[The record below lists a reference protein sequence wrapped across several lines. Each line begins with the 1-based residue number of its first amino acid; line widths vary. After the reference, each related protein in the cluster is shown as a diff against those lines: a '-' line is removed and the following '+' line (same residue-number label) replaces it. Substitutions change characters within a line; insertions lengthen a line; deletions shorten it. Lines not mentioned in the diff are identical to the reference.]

1 GGRAAAPGG
10 QEGAP
15 ALRERLDHE
24 GGGQLPVAPDARV
37 RRAHQLQERP
47 RPLADLEHAVEE
59 EEGRRV
65 RQAWD
70 GIERRAH
77 TASRRSGRQSPPR
90 ARPSTAATRTR
101 PGRAAP
107 VTTSRPARAGGTSPT
122 VGGTTPVETASA
134 AAAAASPPAA
144 PKSPSAPRT
153 AVTAARRPSRSTW
166 WSTAPSSSAP
176 PARQTSTAPS
186 ATCAAPHAS
195 AASPEASPADSI
207 AVGPVMPSSIEA

>member
-1 GGRAAAPGG
+1 
-10 QEGAP
+10 GAP

-37 RRAHQLQERP
+37 RRAHQLRECP
-47 RPLADLEHAVEE
+47 RPLAKLEHAVEE

-70 GIERRAH
+70 GIEGRAH

-90 ARPSTAATRTR
+90 ARPSTAATRTPPR
-101 PGRAAP
+101 RAAP

-153 AVTAARRPSRSTW
+153 AVTAARRPGRADAAPRARAGGPRAAPGGARRRARRHRRRGRRRPHPRPLARRPTPAPLRPRPPRRTASRSV
-166 WSTAPSSSAP
+166 
-176 PARQTSTAPS
+176 R
-186 ATCAAPHAS
+186 
-195 AASPEASPADSI
+195 
-207 AVGPVMPSSIEA
+207 